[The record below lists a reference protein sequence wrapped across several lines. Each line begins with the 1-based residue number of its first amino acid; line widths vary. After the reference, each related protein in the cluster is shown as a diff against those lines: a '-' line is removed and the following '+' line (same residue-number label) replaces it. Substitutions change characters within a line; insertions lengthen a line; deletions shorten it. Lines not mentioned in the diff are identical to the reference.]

1 MMGWMAP
8 LRHLSA
14 KLLSDR
20 NSSEWEP
27 SMGDVTTIG
36 LDLAKHVFQV
46 HGVDAEGATV
56 LRKQLRRA
64 QVLAFFSRIPRCVV
78 GLEAC
83 ATAHY
88 WARELGALGH
98 EVRLMPAQYVKAY
111 IKRNKHD
118 AADAEAICEAVQRP
132 TMRFVPVK
140 TAEQQATALLH
151 RGREQLVRQRT
162 MLVNALR
169 AHLAEFGIVA
179 AQGLRNVGELIAIV
193 RDDGDT
199 RLPDVAR
206 QVLQVLAN
214 QIEQIETAV
223 AALER
228 QLLAWHKTN
237 PMSQRLASIPGIG
250 PIIATAIATTVTD
263 PNVFRSG
270 REFAAWLGLV
280 PRQNSTGGKTRLGGI
295 TKRGNRY
302 LRRLLINGASANLL
316 RSKATKAD
324 PWVIGLRS
332 RRGPTRMCSALA
344 ERSPAGCAWCR
355 GRIQPSGKPAG
366 AASTS
371 AATLIC
377 AGRSSTGQ
385 ALICYA
391 RRRPKPIRG

>member
-8 LRHLSA
+8 LRHRRA
-14 KLLSDR
+14 KLVFSRITR
-20 NSSEWEP
+20 NREP
-27 SMGDVTTIG
+27 SMSEITTIG
-36 LDLAKHVFQV
+36 LDLAKHVFQA
-46 HGVDAEGATV
+46 HGIDAEGTTV
-56 LRKQLRRA
+56 LRKRLRRG

-169 AHLAEFGIVA
+169 AH
-179 AQGLRNVGELIAIV
+179 
-193 RDDGDT
+193 
-199 RLPDVAR
+199 
-206 QVLQVLAN
+206 
-214 QIEQIETAV
+214 QIEQIHTAV

-237 PMSQRLASIPGIG
+237 PVSQRLASIPGIG
-250 PIIATAIATTVTD
+250 PIIATAIATTVAD
-263 PNVFRSG
+263 PKVFRSG

-324 PWVIGLRS
+324 PWVIGIR
-332 RRGPTRMCSALA
+332 
-344 ERSPAGCAWCR
+344 
-355 GRIQPSGKPAG
+355 
-366 AASTS
+366 
-371 AATLIC
+371 
-377 AGRSSTGQ
+377 
-385 ALICYA
+385 
-391 RRRPKPIRG
+391 RRRPPLVVAVALANKTARIAWAVMLRQKEYQPRALAA